1 MARYSEHYVGSYI
14 NYFYACSVFDGNN
27 GGSSATIDLSFHSG
41 IFNNSMF
48 RNNRGSVIRVSLL
61 YYTRTCIAESLI

>member
-1 MARYSEHYVGSYI
+1 MWHVARYRYNEYLYYIARNVASYVVP
-14 NYFYACSVFDGNN
+14 FLCSIFDGNN

-41 IFNNSMF
+41 IFHNNIF

-61 YYTRTCIAESLI
+61 